1 MEEFDLYT
9 YSRKKTG
16 SKIVRGSGEKIPEG
30 SYRLVVGVLI
40 FNSKGELLI
49 QQRAKEKTTWTNLWD
64 ISCAGHVQ
72 AGETSQEGASRELK
86 EELGL
91 TYDFTSV
98 PAAISISFPKGFEDF
113 YILHLDLE
121 PGKLNLQKD
130 EVQKVMWASK
140 EKVLEMLE
148 CKNPEESFIP
158 YEKSFLEYCFY
169 CSKKQGL
176 HTRED
181 WTRNPSNKTI

>member
-9 YSRKKTG
+9 CCRKKTG

-49 QQRAKEKTTWTNLWD
+49 QQRAREKTTWTNLWD

-113 YILHLDLE
+113 YILYT
-121 PGKLNLQKD
+121 GCNCVKLCTERKRSVSVTSKD
-130 EVQKVMWASK
+130 HHIAGSYQ
-140 EKVLEMLE
+140 
-148 CKNPEESFIP
+148 
-158 YEKSFLEYCFY
+158 
-169 CSKKQGL
+169 
-176 HTRED
+176 T
-181 WTRNPSNKTI
+181 